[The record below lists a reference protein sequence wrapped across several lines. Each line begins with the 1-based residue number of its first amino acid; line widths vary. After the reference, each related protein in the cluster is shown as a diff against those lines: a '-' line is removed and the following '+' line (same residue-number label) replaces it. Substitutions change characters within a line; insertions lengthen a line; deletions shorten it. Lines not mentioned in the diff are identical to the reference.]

1 MPYEYKAKVLRVY
14 DGDTFLADID
24 LGFGF
29 SLKEKFIRLMG
40 VDTPEIKTK
49 DSEEKKFGELS
60 KKFAET
66 FFKNNKNEVVIKTHI
81 HNVSLEGKEK
91 FGRIL
96 AYVFDT
102 SVNKCLNVEIIK
114 NFHGVE
120 YFGKSKE
127 DIILSH
133 IENRK
138 KINLQNAS

>member
-29 SLKEKFIRLMG
+29 FLKDKFIRLMG

-60 KKFAET
+60 KKFAEK
-66 FFKNNKNEVVIKTHI
+66 FFKNNKNEVVIRTHI
-81 HNVSLEGKEK
+81 DNVSLEGKEK

-96 AYVFDT
+96 AYVFDI
-102 SVNKCLNVEIIK
+102 SGKECLNDEIIK

-133 IENRK
+133 IQNRK
-138 KINLQNAS
+138 KINLKNES